1 MKWVLTVFAWLIVV
15 VPLVSGEE
23 TPECESLLNN
33 GDEFYGDFQ
42 NEEALEMYRKAHE
55 QCPNRYEPLMKFT
68 RALNDVGEDTDEH
81 EYYRK
86 ALDRAEQM
94 KREYP
99 DSMMSW
105 FLAGAT
111 AANLADN
118 SGPQQKVK
126 LSSKVN
132 ENIRKAIAMDSSYA
146 PAQVVLGGYL
156 QRVATT
162 GDFVKSL
169 ARMFLGDVPEAS
181 LEEAEGHLRKA
192 LELEPDNM
200 FAHLE
205 LGRTLMSANQENEA
219 REHLQKVL
227 DLPITNHQHPE
238 LKKEAQRL
246 MDETG

>member
-1 MKWVLTVFAWLIVV
+1 MRRFFTVFAWLTFV
-15 VPLVSGEE
+15 VPVVSAEE
-23 TPECESLLNN
+23 TPKCESLLRKA
-33 GDEFYGDFQ
+33 DEYYKDFQ
-42 NEEALEMYRKAHE
+42 NKEALEMYREAHE
-55 QCPNRYEPLMKFT
+55 QCPDRYEPLMKFT
-68 RALNDVGEDTDEH
+68 RALNDVGEDTGEH

-86 ALDRAEQM
+86 ALDKAEQM
-94 KREYP
+94 KEEYP

-118 SGPQQKVK
+118 SGPQQKVR

-132 ENIRKAIAMDSSYA
+132 DNIRKAIALDSNYA
-146 PAQVVLGGYL
+146 PARVVLGGYL

-181 LEEAEGHLRKA
+181 LEEAEGHLRRA

-205 LGRTLMSANQENEA
+205 LARTLISANQKNEA

-227 DLPITNHQHPE
+227 DLPVTNHQHPQ
-238 LKKEAQRL
+238 LKKEARQL
-246 MDETG
+246 MSETG